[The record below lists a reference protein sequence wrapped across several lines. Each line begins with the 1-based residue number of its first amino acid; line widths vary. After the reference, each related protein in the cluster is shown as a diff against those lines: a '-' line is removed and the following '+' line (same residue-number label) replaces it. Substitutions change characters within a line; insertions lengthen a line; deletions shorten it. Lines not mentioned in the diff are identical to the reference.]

1 MLLAID
7 RADNG
12 EKQTAMLG
20 IRMEPSTLAELEK
33 ICNNMGVTRTALV
46 KKLIRDFVK
55 ENRQNE

>member
-1 MLLAID
+1 MFVMID
-7 RADNG
+7 RAENG